1 MSDAKADLQAAK
13 ARLMAFSRAAPSVMQ
28 GFAAVSKAASAP
40 GRFDAAE
47 RELIA
52 ISIAVAKGCEDCLLY
67 HAEAARRH
75 GADEAQLI
83 EALEVAVE
91 MGGGP
96 AVMYAAKALQ
106 IFRDLG

>member
-1 MSDAKADLQAAK
+1 MSDSKAELQAAK
-13 ARLMAFSRAAPSVMQ
+13 ARLAAFSRAAPALMQ
-28 GFAAVSKAASAP
+28 GFGAVSKAATTA

-52 ISIAVAKGCEDCLLY
+52 LAIAAAKGCEDCLLY
-67 HAEAARRH
+67 HADAARRH

-83 EALEVAVE
+83 EALEIAVE

>member
-1 MSDAKADLQAAK
+1 MPDTKADLTAAK
-13 ARLMAFSRAAPSVMQ
+13 ARLAAFSRTAPALMQ
-28 GFAAVSKAASAP
+28 GFGAVSRAATAP

-52 ISIAVAKGCEDCLLY
+52 LAIAAAKGCEDCLLY

-75 GADEAQLI
+75 GADEGQLV